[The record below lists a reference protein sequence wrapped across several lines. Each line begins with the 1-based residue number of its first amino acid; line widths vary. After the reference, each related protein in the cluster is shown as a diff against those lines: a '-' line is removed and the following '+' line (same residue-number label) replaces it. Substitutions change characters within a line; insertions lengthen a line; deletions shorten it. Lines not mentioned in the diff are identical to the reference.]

1 MIGKGYFRARQ
12 LSHACES
19 QTCNPKATHDLSGS
33 NTPERTMIDLYTWT
47 TPNGRKIS
55 ILLEEL
61 GLDYEVHPVNIGEG
75 EQFAPDF
82 LKISPNNKIPAIV
95 DRDTGVSVFES
106 GAILIYLA
114 EKTGSPLLPKEGEA
128 RAKTLEWL
136 MFQMGG
142 VGPMFGQFYHF
153 ANSERAAENPYALT
167 RYREE
172 SKRLFAVMNKRLS
185 EADYLAGNYS
195 IADIATYPW
204 AKGLSA
210 RFDEFGLKSEEISAV
225 RDWLDRVGAREAVKR
240 GMEVP
245 AV

>member
-1 MIGKGYFRARQ
+1 MISPA
-12 LSHACES
+12 
-19 QTCNPKATHDLSGS
+19 S
-33 NTPERTMIDLYTWT
+33 NTPERIMIDLYTWT

-61 GLDYEVHPVNIGEG
+61 GLDYEAHPVNIGKG

-106 GAILIYLA
+106 GAIFIYLA
-114 EKTGSPLLPKEGEA
+114 EKTGSPLLPKDGEA

-142 VGPMFGQFYHF
+142 VGPMFGQYYHF
-153 ANSERAAENPYALT
+153 ANAERAADNPYALT
-167 RYREE
+167 RYSEE
-172 SKRLFAVMNKRLS
+172 SKRLFTVMNKRLN
-185 EADYLAGNYS
+185 ETDYLAGDYS

-204 AKGLSA
+204 AKGLASH
-210 RFDEFGLKSEEISAV
+210 FDRLGLEPKDVSAV
-225 RDWLDRVGAREAVKR
+225 NRWLDRVGERAAVKR